1 MIMKKRFVKITALV
15 VVCCLLFCGLPQ
27 KTAVKADEISDMRQ
41 QIQDLQSE
49 LAQLKQWQEESADEK
64 NELQRNIQVIQNE
77 ESILQEQVDIS
88 QQMLDTVTAQLNELT
103 TQLGDEQV
111 KLENYKQLYAQRVRA
126 NYEAGQVS
134 YLEVLLSAGSFSE
147 YLTRIDLVEQ
157 IMDYDNKLMDNMK
170 TCISDIE
177 TTITEV
183 DAKRAEQ
190 QEVQDQLDAQM
201 AELTAKEYELQCA
214 IDEIT
219 ANEIEWAARS
229 EEANAEL
236 DESLTALDELIAA
249 SGGTAPG
256 VLDWPCPGHT
266 LITDYWGRRPNPFGD
281 GYVGHNGVDIG
292 VPTGTEVYAMASGTV
307 ISQYYDSGVGNLI
320 IIDHGGGLS
329 TRFYHLSESLVSV
342 GDYVERGQLVAYSG
356 NTGWQT
362 TGPHL
367 HFEVRVYDPDVG
379 YSVSVDPLDY
389 CTPY

>member
-1 MIMKKRFVKITALV
+1 MKKKFIKITALA
-15 VVCCLLFCGLPQ
+15 VVCCLLLCGIPQ
-27 KTAVKADEISDMRQ
+27 KSAVKADEISDLRQ
-41 QIQDLQSE
+41 QILDLQNE
-49 LAQLKQWQEESADEK
+49 LAQLKQWQEESAEEK
-64 NELQRNIQVIQNE
+64 NELVLKIQVIQNE
-77 ESILQEQVDIS
+77 EIVLQQQVDIS
-88 QQMLDTVTAQLNELT
+88 QQMLDQIVAQLNDLT
-103 TQLGDEQV
+103 TQLGDEET
-111 KLENYKQLYAQRVRA
+111 KLANYKQLYADRVRA

-134 YLEVLLSAGSFSE
+134 YLEVLLSASSFSE
-147 YLTRIDLVEQ
+147 YLTRIDLVQQ
-157 IMDYDNKLMDNMK
+157 IMDYDNKLMENMK
-170 TCISDIE
+170 SCITNIE
-177 TTITEV
+177 DTIVLV

-229 EEANAEL
+229 EAADAEL
-236 DESLTALDELIAA
+236 DESLAYLDELIAT

-256 VLDWPCPGHT
+256 VLDWPTPGHT
-266 LITDYWGRRPNPFGD
+266 LITDYWGTRPNPFGS

-292 VPTGTEVYAMASGTV
+292 VSTGTPVYAMASGTV

-329 TRFYHLSESLVSV
+329 TRFYHLSEALVSV

-367 HFEVRVYDPDVG
+367 HFEVRVYDPSVG
-379 YSVSVDPLDY
+379 YSVSVNPLDY
-389 CTPY
+389 CSPY